1 MTIARGG
8 GHIRT
13 ASQSLA
19 VVLLWVITGACGGGA
34 RDGAAGDTP
43 TEPADGSVGAGE
55 VVEGVCLPVEPALAD
70 SGASLSGMAGAYHL
84 TLESSGTPPTSS
96 EGTLTLETLP
106 DTLQEMGGART
117 PLGGSTDVDV
127 EAVGALRLGDLGSDD
142 PAAPGVLV
150 IETDGPSIIL
160 RLGSEPNRRDQVAFD
175 GGYTV
180 LTVHQIGADGFD
192 GSWRSGSGVV
202 VNEGYFCARGIGT
215 TNR

>member
-1 MTIARGG
+1 MTVAREGGRIRIALQR
-8 GHIRT
+8 
-13 ASQSLA
+13 LA
-19 VVLLWVITGACGGGA
+19 VLLPWVITAACGGGA
-34 RDGAAGDTP
+34 PGGATGDTP
-43 TEPADGSVGAGE
+43 PEPADGSVGTIE
-55 VVEGVCLPVEPALAD
+55 VVEQACLPVEPALA
-70 SGASLSGMAGAYHL
+70 SGASLSAMAGAYHL
-84 TLESSGTPPTSS
+84 TLATSGTPPTSS
-96 EGTLTLETLP
+96 NGTLTLEVMP
-106 DTLQEMGGART
+106 EALQEMGQART

-142 PAAPGVLV
+142 PSAPGVLV

-180 LTVHQIGADGFD
+180 LTVHQVGADGFD
-192 GSWRSGSGVV
+192 GSWSSGSGVV

>member
-1 MTIARGG
+1 M
-8 GHIRT
+8 RT
-13 ASQSLA
+13 PLKRLA
-19 VVLLWVITGACGGGA
+19 ILLPWMMTGACGGGA
-34 RDGAAGDTP
+34 PHRPAGDTP
-43 TEPADGSVGAGE
+43 PEPADGSGSTVE
-55 VVEGVCLPVEPALAD
+55 VVEQACLPVEPALASD
-70 SGASLSGMAGAYHL
+70 ASLSAMAGAYRL
-84 TLESSGTPPTSS
+84 TLATSGTPPVSS
-96 EGTLTLETLP
+96 EGMLTLEVLP
-106 DTLQEMGGART
+106 EALQELGRART

-127 EAVGALRLGDLGSDD
+127 EAVGALRLGDLGSND

-202 VNEGYFCARGIGT
+202 VKEGYFCARAT
-215 TNR
+215 